1 MAKWTEKNI
10 KWKPIFECVCIPHG
24 EGLDF
29 VKDGTM
35 KVLTMCQGGNSR
47 SVAAGFLLKYKYNID
62 AIACSWEKNS
72 PSTLK
77 MLMEWADK
85 IIIMQEEMRQR
96 VFPEYHSKL
105 IVIDVGPD
113 IWCNGLHQDLLQ
125 KVDAHLIKMCVP
137 VERNASDS
145 NG

>member
-1 MAKWTEKNI
+1 MAKWEEKNI
-10 KWKPIFECVCIPHG
+10 KWKPIFESVGIPPG
-24 EGLDF
+24 TVLDF
-29 VKDGTM
+29 VKDGAM

-85 IIIMQEEMRQR
+85 IIVMQEHMRQY
-96 VFPEYHSKL
+96 VLPEYQQKI

-113 IWCNGLHQDLLQ
+113 IWCNGLHTELLQ
-125 KVDAHLIKMCVP
+125 KVDSHLIQMCVP
-137 VERNASDS
+137 VERDEGDNH
-145 NG
+145 